1 MLQGARQTYNRRI
14 KEKMNRCGKASLT
27 IEAAFVMPIF
37 LFAILSLLYF
47 IQIFTLQEFIQAT
60 ITKMGLGL
68 AKTAYVYEDFSGK
81 EDALNFDES
90 ILGTEITIGLGDF
103 AKTIVDQTIIKQYA
117 RQFLDTDRMNASCIR
132 DGFEGMSFFDSQIF
146 SEEKMIDFVV
156 SYDVVLPIRIFSLSA
171 MKMLQRVRVRAWT
184 GYEVEACYSME
195 EGGQED
201 IVYVTDTGNV
211 YHLNATCSHIHL
223 SITSIQGLP
232 TIQRNENGGK
242 YYPCE
247 KCCQGEQDPNG
258 TFYITSDGTR
268 YHSARSCSKIKRNVK
283 EILKSEVGTRPL
295 CKRCGG

>member
-14 KEKMNRCGKASLT
+14 KDKMNRCGKASLT

-68 AKTAYVYEDFSGK
+68 AKTAYVYEDFSGM

-103 AKTIVDQTIIKQYA
+103 AKSIMDQTIIRQYA
-117 RQFLDTDRMNASCIR
+117 RKFLDTDRINASCIK
-132 DGFEGMSFFDSQIF
+132 DGFEGISFSDTKIL
-146 SEEKMIDFVV
+146 SEDNTIDIVV
-156 SYDVVLPIRIFSLSA
+156 CYDVVLPIRIFSLGA

-184 GYEVEACYSME
+184 GYEVVACYSME
-195 EGGQED
+195 EDGQED
-201 IVYVTDTGNV
+201 IVYITETGSV
-211 YHLNATCSHIHL
+211 YHLNSSCSHIHL
-223 SITSIQGLP
+223 SISSIQGLP
-232 TIQRNENGGK
+232 TTQRNENGGK

-247 KCCQGEQDPNG
+247 KCCQGAQDPRG
-258 TFYITSDGTR
+258 IYYITSDGTR
-268 YHSARSCSKIKRNVK
+268 YHKERSCSKIKRNVK